1 MALPNILEQ
10 FVTYNCLFTFSCA
23 SPAELNT
30 QSYRSGPL
38 PNVIVSSAGGD
49 GDARVQ
55 TAYGAPE
62 YFIDN
67 LSVSSVVAPTNGTG
81 SGPWSKIEFEIF

>member
-10 FVTYNCLFTFSCA
+10 FVSYNCLFTFSCA
-23 SPAELNT
+23 SPGQLNS
-30 QSYRSGPL
+30 QSYRSGQL
-38 PNVIVSSAGGD
+38 PNVIVSSAGRD
-49 GDARVQ
+49 GAARVQ

-67 LSVSSVVAPTNGTG
+67 LSITNFYG
-81 SGPWSKIEFEIF
+81 SCMVLRKY